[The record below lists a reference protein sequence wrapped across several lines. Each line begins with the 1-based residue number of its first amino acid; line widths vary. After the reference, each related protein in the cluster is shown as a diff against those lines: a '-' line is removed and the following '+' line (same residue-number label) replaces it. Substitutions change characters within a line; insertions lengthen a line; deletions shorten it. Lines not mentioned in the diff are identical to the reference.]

1 VKECVVTRPR
11 DRIVGTARS
20 LFHKLGFRGVGVDTI
35 AEKAG
40 TNKMTLYRHFDSKDE
55 LIVECLRTAAT
66 EARKFMLDIEAKHPD
81 DRLAQLTEWIK
92 LAAQVLASDFRG
104 CDLTNAAVELADTD
118 HPAHRVIEEFKTE
131 HRNWLAKVCA
141 GAGIQRAELLA
152 DTLTTLLE
160 GARVGRQ
167 SGGRQG
173 SHLDFVKM
181 AGAVVESFGGKA
193 AR

>member
-1 VKECVVTRPR
+1 
-11 DRIVGTARS
+11 VGTARS

-55 LIVECLRTAAT
+55 LIVECLRSAAV
-66 EARKFMLDIEAKHPD
+66 EARKFWLDIEAKHPD
-81 DRLAQLTEWIK
+81 DRLAQLTHWIE

-104 CDLTNAAVELADTD
+104 CDLTNAAVELDSG
-118 HPAHRVIEEFKTE
+118 HPAHRVIEEFKAE

-173 SHLDFVKM
+173 PHLDFVGM
-181 AGAVVESFGGKA
+181 AGAVVESFRRKA
-193 AR
+193 VR